1 MTQRRRPKRVSKEFE
16 AMKREIA
23 ELRAAHE
30 AKASEADG
38 AGADHLANL
47 KAEIEQA
54 LTLIRKKIESV
65 GVGVGGEVSED
76 INADFQELREVVA
89 DYFAVAEKTVAAHP
103 LAALAGAVAVGFA
116 LGRLTR

>member
-1 MTQRRRPKRVSKEFE
+1 MTQRRQPKRVSKEFE
-16 AMKREIA
+16 AMKKEIA

-65 GVGVGGEVSED
+65 GVGGDVGED
-76 INADFQELREVVA
+76 LNADFHELREVVA